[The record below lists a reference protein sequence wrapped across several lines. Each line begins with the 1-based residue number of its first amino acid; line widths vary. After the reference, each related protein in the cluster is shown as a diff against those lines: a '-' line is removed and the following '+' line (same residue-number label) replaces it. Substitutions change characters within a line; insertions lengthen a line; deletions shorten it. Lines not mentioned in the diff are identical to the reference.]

1 MELNMK
7 WSNCFEENNS
17 LSHGQSCF
25 ERFRLQ
31 TYSILVEYFQSKLS

>member
-1 MELNMK
+1 MK
-7 WSNCFEENNS
+7 WPNGYEENNS

-31 TYSILVEYFQSKLS
+31 TYSIRY